1 MSTLALALPA
11 GLLIG
16 LSLGALGAG
25 GSILTVP
32 VLVYLLGQRPH
43 DATTGSLVIV
53 GATAL
58 AGMLAHRRAGRVRLA
73 AGSVF
78 GLLGVA
84 GSWAGSRLSATVDP
98 NVLLLGFAA
107 LMLAAA
113 VAMLRRHRGPSKQH
127 QPPRPGGHIDDAP
140 GPSGCDNA
148 RHSGQLLPTT
158 AAVPSHPHSP
168 VLGIAD
174 EDDHAIAAPA
184 TAVTQPLQAERST
197 TSARRRS
204 GHSRHAAR
212 PIDALKI
219 LLTATAVGLLTGFF
233 GVGGGF
239 VVVPALVLALG
250 FELPVAVGT
259 SLLVITVNSAAALTA
274 RLAGHPHLDIALLA
288 MFTTAAVAGSLA
300 GNRIATRLRP
310 KQLTT
315 AFALLL
321 VAVAAYT
328 VTRSLPHLL

>member
-1 MSTLALALPA
+1 MTTLALAVPA

-53 GATAL
+53 GTTAL

-78 GLLGVA
+78 GLLGIA

-113 VAMLRRHRGPSKQH
+113 AMLRRHRWPSK
-127 QPPRPGGHIDDAP
+127 PPRRGGHLHDARR
-140 GPSGCDNA
+140 PSGGDTA
-148 RHSGQLLPTT
+148 RHSSHLRPTP
-158 AAVPSHPHSP
+158 AAVPSHPHGP
-168 VLGIAD
+168 VLGIAG
-174 EDDHAIAAPA
+174 EADHTIAAPA
-184 TAVTQPLQAERST
+184 TAVAQPLQAERTT
-197 TSARRRS
+197 TSARRHS
-204 GHSRHAAR
+204 GHAGHAVR

-239 VVVPALVLALG
+239 IVVPALMLALG

-274 RLAGHPHLDIALLA
+274 RLAGHPHLDLALLA
-288 MFTTAAVAGSLA
+288 TFTTAAVAGSLA
-300 GNRIATRLRP
+300 GNRVATRLRP
-310 KQLTT
+310 EHLTT
-315 AFALLL
+315 AFAVLL
-321 VAVAAYT
+321 VAVAGYT

>member
-1 MSTLALALPA
+1 MTTLALALPA

-84 GSWAGSRLSATVDP
+84 GSWAGSRMSATVDP
-98 NVLLLGFAA
+98 NMLLLGFAA

-113 VAMLRRHRGPSKQH
+113 AAMLGRHGGPSKRH
-127 QPPRPGGHIDDAP
+127 LPPRSGGHIHEA
-140 GPSGCDNA
+140 GEPSGGDNA
-148 RHSGQLLPTT
+148 RHRGQLLPTT
-158 AAVPSHPHSP
+158 AAVPSHPHGP
-168 VLGIAD
+168 VLGIAG
-174 EDDHAIAAPA
+174 EGGHAVAAPA
-184 TAVTQPLQAERST
+184 TAEAQPLQAECST
-197 TSARRRS
+197 TGERRHG
-204 GHSRHAAR
+204 GHSPAAR
-212 PIDALKI
+212 AIDALKV

-259 SLLVITVNSAAALTA
+259 SLLVIIINSAAALTV
-274 RLAGHPHLDIALLA
+274 RLAGGLHLNVALLA
-288 MFTTAAVAGSLA
+288 TFTTAAVAGSLA
-300 GNRIATRLRP
+300 GTRVATRLRP
-310 KQLTT
+310 EQLTT

-321 VAVAAYT
+321 VAVAVYT
-328 VTRSLPHLL
+328 VVRSLPQLL